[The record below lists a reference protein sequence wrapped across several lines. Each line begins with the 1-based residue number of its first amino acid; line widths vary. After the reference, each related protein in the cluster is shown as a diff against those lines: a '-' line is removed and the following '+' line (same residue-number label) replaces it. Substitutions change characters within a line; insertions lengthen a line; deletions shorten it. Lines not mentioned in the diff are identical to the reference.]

1 MILSHSI
8 HPALTLQ
15 KRRKLKTHFVSLG
28 IIVLLLQSCVST
40 VRSVLQC
47 KQCKE
52 FIEQCYLHL
61 QCYFFPP
68 SPLSWYWLK
77 EDIEKKF
84 QNQSQWKFWSSDSVQ
99 VTTEAVLFPPCHK
112 SILWSH
118 RILSRGNSWISFR
131 LEVWQIAN
139 MSSLSTF
146 VFKLG
151 TYKNTCFTFH
161 IWL

>member
-77 EDIEKKF
+77 EDIENKF

-99 VTTEAVLFPPCHK
+99 LTTKAVLFPPVINPSCAATEFCQGGIPEFH
-112 SILWSH
+112 SG
-118 RILSRGNSWISFR
+118 SRCDR
-131 LEVWQIAN
+131 LQIWAVCPHLFSN
-139 MSSLSTF
+139 
-146 VFKLG
+146 
-151 TYKNTCFTFH
+151 
-161 IWL
+161 